1 MKRLLKTREVGI
13 TVILLVIVIIVTIQ
27 SPYFLTASNI
37 VNVLNNTV
45 VLGIMALGMT
55 VVIITGGIDVS
66 VGSMLA
72 AIAVIIGNF
81 LFTPLANGF
90 TIILVALTSGLLL
103 GAFNG
108 FFVAKFKIPAIIVTL
123 GTLSVYRGVNLE
135 ITRGTWISGLPDWFL
150 QFNRGMF
157 LGLPFP
163 IYIFIAAI
171 LMTYAILKYTQI
183 GRWVYAYGGDA
194 EAAERIGIRPAKVHL
209 FVYSYM
215 GLMTGLAALV
225 HSAQLGNIQPT
236 AAVGIELM
244 VIAAVVIGG
253 TNIFGGLGSVAGT
266 VLGVLLL
273 AFLQNGLVL
282 ARISS
287 FWQDVFIGL
296 IIVAAVTF
304 DFIREKRRERENKAL
319 YV

>member
-1 MKRLLKTREVGI
+1 MKSLMKKRETGI
-13 TVILLVIVIIVTIQ
+13 AAILLILFVFVSAQ
-27 SPYFLTASNI
+27 SPQFLTASNLI
-37 VNVLNNTV
+37 NVLNNNV

-81 LFTPLANGF
+81 LFTPFANAL
-90 TIILVALTSGLLL
+90 TVVVVALASGLLL
-103 GAFNG
+103 GFING
-108 FFVAKFKIPAIIVTL
+108 FFVAKFRIPAIIVTL
-123 GTLSVYRGVNLE
+123 GTLSIYRGVNLE
-135 ITRGTWISGLPDWFL
+135 VTRGTWISGLPDWFL
-150 QFNRGMF
+150 QFNRASL
-157 LGLPFP
+157 LGIPIP
-163 IYIFIAAI
+163 IYVFVVAI
-171 LMTYAILKYTQI
+171 LVTYGLLNYTRI
-183 GRWVYAYGGDA
+183 GRWIYAYGGDA
-194 EAAERIGIRPAKVHL
+194 ESAQRIGIKPEKVHL

-215 GLMTGLAALV
+215 GLMTGLAALM

-236 AAVGIELM
+236 AAVGFELL

-253 TNIFGGLGSVAGT
+253 TNILGGIGSVVGT

-282 ARISS
+282 AHISS
-287 FWQDVFIGL
+287 FWQDVIIGA

-304 DFIREKRRERENKAL
+304 DVVREKRRQRERVAL
-319 YV
+319 QV